1 MKKLLI
7 IFTLVAALLL
17 SAATALAATPSL
29 VDKAHLLTAS
39 ERAQVTAQLQAVEQ
53 KYGIRCAVV
62 TMSSIGNAKPG
73 IYANQLID
81 KVFNDGP
88 NGNIVFLQVTD
99 QRQWYI
105 STDRKLKDVVVGIP
119 GTEYISKAAVPY
131 LKKGDEA
138 GAYKTYAKRVA
149 DLMAYYNKHGKGW
162 QPEKEFPWLAVVGA
176 LIAGVV
182 VASAYKKSLIA
193 AMSNVRRE
201 VSADAYLDQGSFA
214 LENEH
219 DTYLYTNVTYTP
231 KPRQGHRGAGSVS
244 TSSSDGGHG
253 GGGGGYSSITKKLR
267 LSAKLGAQPKL
278 LLRFN
283 FL

>member
-29 VDKAHLLTAS
+29 VDKAHLLTTS
-39 ERAQVTAQLQAVEQ
+39 ERAQVQAQLQVVEQ

-62 TMSSIGNAKPG
+62 TMGSIGNAKPG

-119 GTEYISKAAVPY
+119 GTEYISKAAIPY

-138 GAYKTYAKRVA
+138 GAYKTYAKRVD

-182 VASAYKKSLIA
+182 VDSAYKKSLIA

-231 KPRQGHRGAGSVS
+231 KPRQGRRGAGSVS

-253 GGGGGYSSITKKLR
+253 GGGGGY
-267 LSAKLGAQPKL
+267 
-278 LLRFN
+278 
-283 FL
+283 

>member
-1 MKKLLI
+1 M
-7 IFTLVAALLL
+7 
-17 SAATALAATPSL
+17 
-29 VDKAHLLTAS
+29 
-39 ERAQVTAQLQAVEQ
+39 
-53 KYGIRCAVV
+53 
-62 TMSSIGNAKPG
+62 
-73 IYANQLID
+73 
-81 KVFNDGP
+81 
-88 NGNIVFLQVTD
+88 
-99 QRQWYI
+99 
-105 STDRKLKDVVVGIP
+105 VGIP
-119 GTEYISKAAVPY
+119 GTEYISKAAIPY

-138 GAYKTYAKRVA
+138 GAYKTYAKRVD
-149 DLMAYYNKHGKGW
+149 DLMTYYNKHGKGW

-231 KPRQGHRGAGSVS
+231 KPRQGRRGAGSVS

-253 GGGGGYSSITKKLR
+253 GGGGGY
-267 LSAKLGAQPKL
+267 
-278 LLRFN
+278 
-283 FL
+283 

>member
-1 MKKLLI
+1 MKKLLLI
-7 IFTLVAALLL
+7 LTLLAALLL

-29 VDKAHLLTAS
+29 VDKAHLLTTS
-39 ERAQVTAQLQAVEQ
+39 ERAQVQAQLQAVEQ

-62 TMSSIGNAKPG
+62 TMGSIGNAKPG

-119 GTEYISKAAVPY
+119 GTEYISKAAIPY

-138 GAYKTYAKRVA
+138 GAYKTYAKRVD

-193 AMSNVRRE
+193 SMSNVRRE

-231 KPRQGHRGAGSVS
+231 KPRQGRRGAGSVS

-253 GGGGGYSSITKKLR
+253 GGGGGY
-267 LSAKLGAQPKL
+267 
-278 LLRFN
+278 
-283 FL
+283 

>member
-1 MKKLLI
+1 MKKLLLI
-7 IFTLVAALLL
+7 LTLLAALLL

-39 ERAQVTAQLQAVEQ
+39 ERMQVQAQLQAVEQ

-62 TMSSIGNAKPG
+62 TMGSIGNTKPG
-73 IYANQLID
+73 IYANRLSD
-81 KVFNDGP
+81 KVLNDGP
-88 NGNIVFLQVTD
+88 KGNSVFLQVTD

-105 STDRKLKDVVVGIP
+105 STDKKLKEVVVGIP
-119 GTEYISKAAVPY
+119 GTEYICKAAVPY

-138 GAYKTYAKRVA
+138 GAYKTYAKRVD
-149 DLMAYYNKHGKGW
+149 DLIAYYNKHGKGR

-176 LIAGVV
+176 LIAGMA

-201 VSADAYLDQGSFA
+201 VSADAYLDEGSFA

-231 KPRQGHRGAGSVS
+231 KPRQGRRGAGSVS
-244 TSSSDGGHG
+244 TSSGDGGHG
-253 GGGGGYSSITKKLR
+253 GGGGGY
-267 LSAKLGAQPKL
+267 
-278 LLRFN
+278 
-283 FL
+283 

>member
-7 IFTLVAALLL
+7 ILTLVAALLL
-17 SAATALAATPSL
+17 SATTALAATPSL

-39 ERAQVTAQLQAVEQ
+39 ERAQVQAQLQAVEQ

-62 TMSSIGNAKPG
+62 TMGSIGNAKPG
-73 IYANQLID
+73 LYANQLID

-119 GTEYISKAAVPY
+119 GTEYISKAAIPY

-138 GAYKTYAKRVA
+138 GAYKTYAKRVD

-231 KPRQGHRGAGSVS
+231 KPRQGRRGAGSVS
-244 TSSSDGGHG
+244 TSISDGGHG
-253 GGGGGYSSITKKLR
+253 GGGGGY
-267 LSAKLGAQPKL
+267 
-278 LLRFN
+278 
-283 FL
+283 

>member
-1 MKKLLI
+1 MKKLLLI
-7 IFTLVAALLL
+7 LTLLATLLL
-17 SAATALAATPSL
+17 SASTALAATSSL

-39 ERAQVTAQLQAVEQ
+39 ERAQVQAELHAVEQ

-62 TMSSIGNAKPG
+62 TMGSIGNTKPG

-105 STDRKLKDVVVGIP
+105 STDRKLKEVVVGIP

-138 GAYKTYAKRVA
+138 GAYRTYAKRVGE
-149 DLMAYYNKHGKGW
+149 LMAYYNKHGKGW

-176 LIAGVV
+176 LIAGVG

-201 VSADAYLDQGSFA
+201 VSADDYLDQGSFA

-253 GGGGGYSSITKKLR
+253 GGGGGY
-267 LSAKLGAQPKL
+267 
-278 LLRFN
+278 
-283 FL
+283 

>member
-1 MKKLLI
+1 MKKLLLI
-7 IFTLVAALLL
+7 LTLLAALLL

-39 ERAQVTAQLQAVEQ
+39 ERMQVQAQLQAVEQ

-62 TMSSIGNAKPG
+62 TMGSIGNAKPG

-119 GTEYISKAAVPY
+119 GTEYISKATIPY

-138 GAYKTYAKRVA
+138 GAYKTYAKRVD

-231 KPRQGHRGAGSVS
+231 KPRQGRRGAGSVS

-253 GGGGGYSSITKKLR
+253 GGGGGY
-267 LSAKLGAQPKL
+267 
-278 LLRFN
+278 
-283 FL
+283 

>member
-39 ERAQVTAQLQAVEQ
+39 ERAQVQAQLQAVEQ

-62 TMSSIGNAKPG
+62 TMGSIGNAKPG

-105 STDRKLKDVVVGIP
+105 STDRKLKDVVVDIP
-119 GTEYISKAAVPY
+119 GTEYISKATIPY

-138 GAYKTYAKRVA
+138 GAYKTYAKRVD

-231 KPRQGHRGAGSVS
+231 KPRQGRRGAGSVS

-253 GGGGGYSSITKKLR
+253 GGGGGY
-267 LSAKLGAQPKL
+267 
-278 LLRFN
+278 
-283 FL
+283 

>member
-1 MKKLLI
+1 MKKLLLI
-7 IFTLVAALLL
+7 LTLVAALLL

-39 ERAQVTAQLQAVEQ
+39 ERAQVTAQLQAEEQ

-176 LIAGVV
+176 LIASVV

-231 KPRQGHRGAGSVS
+231 KPRQGHRGTGSVS

-253 GGGGGYSSITKKLR
+253 GGGGGY
-267 LSAKLGAQPKL
+267 
-278 LLRFN
+278 
-283 FL
+283 

>member
-1 MKKLLI
+1 MKKLLLI
-7 IFTLVAALLL
+7 LTLLATLLL
-17 SAATALAATPSL
+17 SASTALAATSSL

-39 ERAQVTAQLQAVEQ
+39 ERAQVQAELHAVEQ

-62 TMSSIGNAKPG
+62 TMGSIGNTKPG

-105 STDRKLKDVVVGIP
+105 STDRKLKEVVVGIP

-138 GAYKTYAKRVA
+138 GAYRTYAKRVGE
-149 DLMAYYNKHGKGW
+149 LMAYYNKHGKGW

-176 LIAGVV
+176 LIAGVG

-231 KPRQGHRGAGSVS
+231 KPRQGRRGAGSVS

-253 GGGGGYSSITKKLR
+253 GGGGGY
-267 LSAKLGAQPKL
+267 
-278 LLRFN
+278 
-283 FL
+283 

>member
-1 MKKLLI
+1 MKKLL
-7 IFTLVAALLL
+7 LVLALLAAMLL

-29 VDKAHLLTAS
+29 VDKAHLLTES
-39 ERAQVTAQLQAVEQ
+39 ERVQVQAQLQAVEQ

-62 TMSSIGNAKPG
+62 TMGSIGNAKPG

-81 KVFNDGP
+81 KVFNYGP

-119 GTEYISKAAVPY
+119 GTEYISRAAVN

-138 GAYKTYAKRVA
+138 GAYKTYAKRV
-149 DLMAYYNKHGKGW
+149 DELMAYYQNHGKGW

-176 LIAGVV
+176 LIAGMA

-201 VSADAYLDQGSFA
+201 VSADAYLDQGSFN

-231 KPRQGHRGAGSVS
+231 TPRPGRRGAGSVS

-253 GGGGGYSSITKKLR
+253 GGGGGY
-267 LSAKLGAQPKL
+267 
-278 LLRFN
+278 
-283 FL
+283 

>member
-1 MKKLLI
+1 MKKLLLI
-7 IFTLVAALLL
+7 LTLVAALLL

-29 VDKAHLLTAS
+29 VDKAHLLTTS
-39 ERAQVTAQLQAVEQ
+39 ERAQVQAQLQAVEQ

-62 TMSSIGNAKPG
+62 TMGSIGNAKPG

-105 STDRKLKDVVVGIP
+105 STDRKLKEVVVGIP
-119 GTEYISKAAVPY
+119 GTEYISKAAIPY

-138 GAYKTYAKRVA
+138 GAYKTYAKRVD

-176 LIAGVV
+176 LIAGMA
-182 VASAYKKSLIA
+182 VASAYKKSLIS

-201 VSADAYLDQGSFA
+201 VSADAYLEEGSFA

-231 KPRQGHRGAGSVS
+231 KPRQGRRGAVSVS

-253 GGGGGYSSITKKLR
+253 GGGGGY
-267 LSAKLGAQPKL
+267 
-278 LLRFN
+278 
-283 FL
+283 

>member
-39 ERAQVTAQLQAVEQ
+39 ERAQVQAQLQAVEQ

-62 TMSSIGNAKPG
+62 TMGSIGNAKPG

-105 STDRKLKDVVVGIP
+105 STDRKLKDVVVDIP
-119 GTEYISKAAVPY
+119 GTEYISKAAIPY

-138 GAYKTYAKRVA
+138 GAYKTYAKRVD

-201 VSADAYLDQGSFA
+201 VSADAYLDEGSFA

-231 KPRQGHRGAGSVS
+231 KPRQGRRGAGSVS

-253 GGGGGYSSITKKLR
+253 GGGGGY
-267 LSAKLGAQPKL
+267 
-278 LLRFN
+278 
-283 FL
+283 

>member
-1 MKKLLI
+1 MKKLL
-7 IFTLVAALLL
+7 LVLAFLAAMLL

-29 VDKAHLLTAS
+29 VDKAHLLTES
-39 ERAQVTAQLQAVEQ
+39 ERVQVQAQLQAVEQ

-62 TMSSIGNAKPG
+62 TMGSIGNTKPG

-105 STDRKLKDVVVGIP
+105 STDKKLKEVVVGIP

-138 GAYKTYAKRVA
+138 GAYKTYAKRVD

-176 LIAGVV
+176 LIAGMA

-201 VSADAYLDQGSFA
+201 VSADAYLDEGSFA

-231 KPRQGHRGAGSVS
+231 KPRQGRRGAGSVS

-253 GGGGGYSSITKKLR
+253 GGGGGY
-267 LSAKLGAQPKL
+267 
-278 LLRFN
+278 
-283 FL
+283 

>member
-39 ERAQVTAQLQAVEQ
+39 ERAQVQAQLQAVEQ

-62 TMSSIGNAKPG
+62 TMGSIGNAKPG

-119 GTEYISKAAVPY
+119 GTEYISKAAIPY

-138 GAYKTYAKRVA
+138 GAYKTYAKRVD

-176 LIAGVV
+176 LIAGMA

-201 VSADAYLDQGSFA
+201 VSADAYLEEGSFA

-231 KPRQGHRGAGSVS
+231 KPRQGRRGAGSVS

-253 GGGGGYSSITKKLR
+253 GGGGGY
-267 LSAKLGAQPKL
+267 
-278 LLRFN
+278 
-283 FL
+283 

>member
-1 MKKLLI
+1 MKKLLLI
-7 IFTLVAALLL
+7 LTLLAALLL

-39 ERAQVTAQLQAVEQ
+39 ERMQVQAQLQAVEQ

-62 TMSSIGNAKPG
+62 TMGSIGNAKPG

-81 KVFNDGP
+81 KVLSDGP

-119 GTEYISKAAVPY
+119 GTEYISKAAIPY

-138 GAYKTYAKRVA
+138 GAYKTYAKRVD

-231 KPRQGHRGAGSVS
+231 KPRRGRREAGSVS

-253 GGGGGYSSITKKLR
+253 GGGGGY
-267 LSAKLGAQPKL
+267 
-278 LLRFN
+278 
-283 FL
+283 

>member
-7 IFTLVAALLL
+7 ILTLVAALLL
-17 SAATALAATPSL
+17 GATTALAATPSL

-39 ERAQVTAQLQAVEQ
+39 EQAQVQAQLQTVEQ

-62 TMSSIGNAKPG
+62 TMGSIGNAKPG

-138 GAYKTYAKRVA
+138 GAYKTYAKRVD

-176 LIAGVV
+176 LIAGVA

-193 AMSNVRRE
+193 SMSNVRRE

-231 KPRQGHRGAGSVS
+231 KPKQSHRGAGSVS
-244 TSSSDGGHG
+244 NSSSDGGHG
-253 GGGGGYSSITKKLR
+253 GGGGGY
-267 LSAKLGAQPKL
+267 
-278 LLRFN
+278 
-283 FL
+283 

>member
-1 MKKLLI
+1 MKKLLLI
-7 IFTLVAALLL
+7 LTLLAALLL

-39 ERAQVTAQLQAVEQ
+39 ERMQVQAQLQAVEQ

-62 TMSSIGNAKPG
+62 TMGSIGNTKPG

-105 STDRKLKDVVVGIP
+105 STDKKLKEVVVGIP

-138 GAYKTYAKRVA
+138 GAYKTYAKRVD

-176 LIAGVV
+176 LIAGMA

-201 VSADAYLDQGSFA
+201 VSADAYLDEGSFA

-219 DTYLYTNVTYTP
+219 DTYLYTNVTYAP
-231 KPRQGHRGAGSVS
+231 KPRQGRRGAGSVS

-253 GGGGGYSSITKKLR
+253 GGGGSY
-267 LSAKLGAQPKL
+267 
-278 LLRFN
+278 
-283 FL
+283 

>member
-1 MKKLLI
+1 MKKLLLI
-7 IFTLVAALLL
+7 LTLLAALLL

-39 ERAQVTAQLQAVEQ
+39 ERMQVQAQLQAVEQ

-62 TMSSIGNAKPG
+62 TMGSIGNTKPG

-105 STDRKLKDVVVGIP
+105 STDKKLKEVVVGIP

-131 LKKGDEA
+131 LKKGDES
-138 GAYKTYAKRVA
+138 GAYKTYAKRVD

-162 QPEKEFPWLAVVGA
+162 QPEKEFPWLAMVGA
-176 LIAGVV
+176 LIAGMA

-201 VSADAYLDQGSFA
+201 VSADAYLEEGSFA

-231 KPRQGHRGAGSVS
+231 KPRQGRRGAGSVS

-253 GGGGGYSSITKKLR
+253 GGGGGY
-267 LSAKLGAQPKL
+267 
-278 LLRFN
+278 
-283 FL
+283 

>member
-29 VDKAHLLTAS
+29 VDKAHLLTTS
-39 ERAQVTAQLQAVEQ
+39 ERAQVQAQLQAVEQ

-62 TMSSIGNAKPG
+62 TMGSIGNAKPG

-119 GTEYISKAAVPY
+119 GTEYISKAAIPY

-138 GAYKTYAKRVA
+138 GAYKTYAKRVD

-201 VSADAYLDQGSFA
+201 VSADAYLEEGSFA

-231 KPRQGHRGAGSVS
+231 KPKQGHRGAGSVS
-244 TSSSDGGHG
+244 NSSSDGGHG
-253 GGGGGYSSITKKLR
+253 GGGGGY
-267 LSAKLGAQPKL
+267 
-278 LLRFN
+278 
-283 FL
+283 

>member
-7 IFTLVAALLL
+7 ILTLVAALLL

-39 ERAQVTAQLQAVEQ
+39 ERAQVQAQIQAVEQ

-62 TMSSIGNAKPG
+62 TMGSIGNAKPG

-119 GTEYISKAAVPY
+119 GTEYISKAAIPY

-138 GAYKTYAKRVA
+138 GAYKTYAKRVD

-176 LIAGVV
+176 LIAGMA

-193 AMSNVRRE
+193 DMSNVRRE
-201 VSADAYLDQGSFA
+201 VSADAYLDDGSFA

-231 KPRQGHRGAGSVS
+231 KPRQGRRGAGSIS

-253 GGGGGYSSITKKLR
+253 GGGGGY
-267 LSAKLGAQPKL
+267 
-278 LLRFN
+278 
-283 FL
+283 

>member
-1 MKKLLI
+1 MKKLLLI
-7 IFTLVAALLL
+7 LTLLAALLL

-39 ERAQVTAQLQAVEQ
+39 ERMQVQAQLQAVEQ

-62 TMSSIGNAKPG
+62 TMGSIGNAKSG

-119 GTEYISKAAVPY
+119 GTEYISKAAIPY

-138 GAYKTYAKRVA
+138 GAYKTYAKRVD

-176 LIAGVV
+176 LIAGMA

-201 VSADAYLDQGSFA
+201 VSADAYLDEGSFA

-231 KPRQGHRGAGSVS
+231 KPRQGRRGAGSVS

-253 GGGGGYSSITKKLR
+253 GGGGGY
-267 LSAKLGAQPKL
+267 
-278 LLRFN
+278 
-283 FL
+283 

>member
-1 MKKLLI
+1 MKKLLLI
-7 IFTLVAALLL
+7 LTLVAALLL

-39 ERAQVTAQLQAVEQ
+39 ERAQVTAQLQAEEQ

-253 GGGGGYSSITKKLR
+253 GGGGGY
-267 LSAKLGAQPKL
+267 
-278 LLRFN
+278 
-283 FL
+283 

>member
-7 IFTLVAALLL
+7 ILTLVAALLL

-29 VDKAHLLTAS
+29 VDKAHLLTTS
-39 ERAQVTAQLQAVEQ
+39 ERAQVQAQLQAVEQ

-62 TMSSIGNAKPG
+62 TMGSIGNAKPG

-119 GTEYISKAAVPY
+119 GTEYISKAAIPY

-138 GAYKTYAKRVA
+138 GAYKTYAKRVD

-201 VSADAYLDQGSFA
+201 VSADAYLDEGSFA

-231 KPRQGHRGAGSVS
+231 KPRQGRRGAGSVS

-253 GGGGGYSSITKKLR
+253 GGGGGY
-267 LSAKLGAQPKL
+267 
-278 LLRFN
+278 
-283 FL
+283 

>member
-1 MKKLLI
+1 MKKLLLI
-7 IFTLVAALLL
+7 LTLLAALLL

-39 ERAQVTAQLQAVEQ
+39 ERMQVQAQLQAVEQ

-62 TMSSIGNAKPG
+62 TMSCIGNAKPG

-119 GTEYISKAAVPY
+119 GTEYISKAAIPY

-138 GAYKTYAKRVA
+138 GAYKTYAKRVD

-231 KPRQGHRGAGSVS
+231 KPRQGRRGAGSVS

-253 GGGGGYSSITKKLR
+253 GGGGGY
-267 LSAKLGAQPKL
+267 
-278 LLRFN
+278 
-283 FL
+283 

>member
-7 IFTLVAALLL
+7 ILTLVAALLL
-17 SAATALAATPSL
+17 GATTALAATPSL

-39 ERAQVTAQLQAVEQ
+39 ERAQVQAQLQAVEQ

-62 TMSSIGNAKPG
+62 TMGSIGNAKPG

-138 GAYKTYAKRVA
+138 GAYKTYAKRVD

-201 VSADAYLDQGSFA
+201 VSADAYLDEGSFA

-231 KPRQGHRGAGSVS
+231 KPRQGRRGAGSVS

-253 GGGGGYSSITKKLR
+253 GGGGGY
-267 LSAKLGAQPKL
+267 
-278 LLRFN
+278 
-283 FL
+283 

>member
-29 VDKAHLLTAS
+29 VDKAHLLTTS
-39 ERAQVTAQLQAVEQ
+39 ERAQVQAQLQAVEQ

-62 TMSSIGNAKPG
+62 TMGSIGNAKPG

-138 GAYKTYAKRVA
+138 GAYKTYAKRVD

-176 LIAGVV
+176 LIAGMA

-201 VSADAYLDQGSFA
+201 VSADAYLEEGSFA

-231 KPRQGHRGAGSVS
+231 KPRQGRRGAGSVS

-253 GGGGGYSSITKKLR
+253 GGGGGY
-267 LSAKLGAQPKL
+267 
-278 LLRFN
+278 
-283 FL
+283 

>member
-1 MKKLLI
+1 MKKLLLI
-7 IFTLVAALLL
+7 LTLLAALLL

-39 ERAQVTAQLQAVEQ
+39 ERMQVQAQLQAEEQ

-62 TMSSIGNAKPG
+62 TMGSIGNTKAG

-88 NGNIVFLQVTD
+88 NGNIVFLQITD

-105 STDRKLKDVVVGIP
+105 STDKKLKEVVVGIP

-138 GAYKTYAKRVA
+138 GAYKTYAKRVD

-176 LIAGVV
+176 LIAGMA

-201 VSADAYLDQGSFA
+201 VSADAYLEEGSFA

-231 KPRQGHRGAGSVS
+231 KPRQGRRGAGSVS

-253 GGGGGYSSITKKLR
+253 GGGGGY
-267 LSAKLGAQPKL
+267 
-278 LLRFN
+278 
-283 FL
+283 

>member
-1 MKKLLI
+1 MKKLLLI
-7 IFTLVAALLL
+7 LTLLATLLL
-17 SAATALAATPSL
+17 SASTALAATSSL

-39 ERAQVTAQLQAVEQ
+39 ERAQVQAELHAVEQ

-62 TMSSIGNAKPG
+62 TMGSIGNTKPG

-105 STDRKLKDVVVGIP
+105 STDRKLKEVVVGIP

-138 GAYKTYAKRVA
+138 GAYRTYAKRVGE
-149 DLMAYYNKHGKGW
+149 LMAYYNKHGKGW

-176 LIAGVV
+176 LIVGVG

-253 GGGGGYSSITKKLR
+253 GGGGGY
-267 LSAKLGAQPKL
+267 
-278 LLRFN
+278 
-283 FL
+283 

>member
-1 MKKLLI
+1 MKKLLLI
-7 IFTLVAALLL
+7 LTLLAALLL

-39 ERAQVTAQLQAVEQ
+39 ERMQVQAQLQAVEQ

-62 TMSSIGNAKPG
+62 TMGSIGNAKPG

-119 GTEYISKAAVPY
+119 GTEYISKAAIPY

-138 GAYKTYAKRVA
+138 GAYKTYAKRVD

-176 LIAGVV
+176 LIAGMA

-201 VSADAYLDQGSFA
+201 VSADAYLDEGSFA

-231 KPRQGHRGAGSVS
+231 KPRQGRRGAGSVS

-253 GGGGGYSSITKKLR
+253 GGGGSY
-267 LSAKLGAQPKL
+267 
-278 LLRFN
+278 
-283 FL
+283 

>member
-29 VDKAHLLTAS
+29 VDKAHLLTTS
-39 ERAQVTAQLQAVEQ
+39 ERAQVQAQLQAVEQ

-62 TMSSIGNAKPG
+62 TMGSIGNAKPG

-119 GTEYISKAAVPY
+119 GTEYISKAAIPY

-138 GAYKTYAKRVA
+138 GAYKTYAKRVD

-176 LIAGVV
+176 LIAGMA
-182 VASAYKKSLIA
+182 VASAYKKSLIS

-201 VSADAYLDQGSFA
+201 VSADAYLEEGSFA

-231 KPRQGHRGAGSVS
+231 KPRQGRRGAGSVS

-253 GGGGGYSSITKKLR
+253 GGGGGY
-267 LSAKLGAQPKL
+267 
-278 LLRFN
+278 
-283 FL
+283 

>member
-7 IFTLVAALLL
+7 IFTLVVALLL

-29 VDKAHLLTAS
+29 VDKAHLLTTS
-39 ERAQVTAQLQAVEQ
+39 ERAQVQAQLQAVEQ

-62 TMSSIGNAKPG
+62 TMGSIGNAKPG

-119 GTEYISKAAVPY
+119 GTEYISKAAIPY

-138 GAYKTYAKRVA
+138 GAYKTYAKRVD

-231 KPRQGHRGAGSVS
+231 KPRQGRREAGSVS

-253 GGGGGYSSITKKLR
+253 GGGGGY
-267 LSAKLGAQPKL
+267 
-278 LLRFN
+278 
-283 FL
+283 

>member
-7 IFTLVAALLL
+7 ILTLLAALLL
-17 SAATALAATPSL
+17 SATTALAATPSL

-39 ERAQVTAQLQAVEQ
+39 ERAQVQAQLQTVEQ

-62 TMSSIGNAKPG
+62 TMGSIGNAKPG

-138 GAYKTYAKRVA
+138 GAYKTYAKRVD

-176 LIAGVV
+176 LIAGVA

-193 AMSNVRRE
+193 SMSNVRRE

-231 KPRQGHRGAGSVS
+231 KPKQGHRGAGSVS
-244 TSSSDGGHG
+244 NSSSDGDHG
-253 GGGGGYSSITKKLR
+253 GGGGGY
-267 LSAKLGAQPKL
+267 
-278 LLRFN
+278 
-283 FL
+283 

>member
-7 IFTLVAALLL
+7 ILTLVAALLL

-39 ERAQVTAQLQAVEQ
+39 ERAQVQAQLQAVEQ

-62 TMSSIGNAKPG
+62 TMGSIGNAKPG

-119 GTEYISKAAVPY
+119 GTEYISKAAIPY

-138 GAYKTYAKRVA
+138 GAYKTYAKRVD

-201 VSADAYLDQGSFA
+201 VSADAYLEEGSFA

-231 KPRQGHRGAGSVS
+231 KPRQGRRGAGSVS

-253 GGGGGYSSITKKLR
+253 GGGGGY
-267 LSAKLGAQPKL
+267 
-278 LLRFN
+278 
-283 FL
+283 

>member
-29 VDKAHLLTAS
+29 VDKAHLLTTS
-39 ERAQVTAQLQAVEQ
+39 ERAQVQAQLQAVEQ

-62 TMSSIGNAKPG
+62 TMGSIGNAKPG

-105 STDRKLKDVVVGIP
+105 STDRKLKEVVVGIP
-119 GTEYISKAAVPY
+119 GTEYISKSAIPY

-138 GAYKTYAKRVA
+138 GAYKTYAKRVD

-176 LIAGVV
+176 LIAGMA

-201 VSADAYLDQGSFA
+201 VSADAYLDDGSFA

-231 KPRQGHRGAGSVS
+231 KPRQGRRGAGSVS

-253 GGGGGYSSITKKLR
+253 GGGGGY
-267 LSAKLGAQPKL
+267 
-278 LLRFN
+278 
-283 FL
+283 

>member
-1 MKKLLI
+1 MKKLLLI
-7 IFTLVAALLL
+7 LTLVAALLF
-17 SAATALAATPSL
+17 SAATAFAATPSL

-39 ERAQVTAQLQAVEQ
+39 ERAQVTAHLQAVEQ

-62 TMSSIGNAKPG
+62 TMSSIVNAKPG

-138 GAYKTYAKRVA
+138 GAYKTYAKRVD

-176 LIAGVV
+176 LIAGVA

-231 KPRQGHRGAGSVS
+231 KPRQGRRGAGSVS
-244 TSSSDGGHG
+244 NSSSDGGHG
-253 GGGGGYSSITKKLR
+253 GGGGGY
-267 LSAKLGAQPKL
+267 
-278 LLRFN
+278 
-283 FL
+283 